1 MLIPVDM
8 EGKFEGW
15 LFGCDTCQD
24 VCPWNRFANASNEHE
39 FTPIAEILNFSSDDW
54 GALTE
59 DSFKKIF
66 RHSPLKR
73 AKFEGI
79 QRNLKFLKQ

>member
-1 MLIPVDM
+1 M

-15 LFGCDTCQD
+15 MFGCDTCQD
-24 VCPWNRFANASNEHE
+24 VCPWNRFAAASNEYE
-39 FTPIAEILNFSSDDW
+39 FTPIPQLLNFKTHEW
-54 GALTE
+54 EALTE
-59 DSFKKIF
+59 DAFKQIF

-79 QRNLKFLKQ
+79 KRNLKFLKG

>member
-8 EGKFEGW
+8 EGKFDGW

-24 VCPWNRFANASNEHE
+24 VCPWNRFANAASERE
-39 FTPIAEILNFSSDDW
+39 FTPIEEILNFSSDDW
-54 GALTE
+54 DALTE

-73 AKFEGI
+73 ARFEGI